1 MTIDWL
7 GLITPSKN
15 FALTASLQ
23 YSKSVTTTNG
33 LKTLSVSY
41 TWQNPEITNI
51 ILPEPSSPNVSSW
64 VEYHSM
70 RIEFWVSS
78 YINDVQQDSR
88 SYLWLFDGEGE
99 SWSPR
104 GNFGDTMTV
113 SQGSENDVIKIV
125 FSGDI
130 TCSLFF
136 GSDNTH
142 PSLGI
147 YEERLDYIDD
157 KFVEE

>member
-1 MTIDWL
+1 
-7 GLITPSKN
+7 
-15 FALTASLQ
+15 
-23 YSKSVTTTNG
+23 
-33 LKTLSVSY
+33 
-41 TWQNPEITNI
+41 
-51 ILPEPSSPNVSSW
+51 
-64 VEYHSM
+64 
-70 RIEFWVSS
+70 
-78 YINDVQQDSR
+78 
-88 SYLWLFDGEGE
+88 
-99 SWSPR
+99 
-104 GNFGDTMTV
+104 MTV